1 MILTKSFVLFRVN
14 ISVQDKVKFE
24 MENENID
31 IIYEIEESPMPQE
44 DLNLNEVE
52 RKTNISFDDLQ
63 DNDHDFTNDQDD
75 EVYTE
80 VSQNIIE
87 IEEIEKSGNI
97 EKQKSS
103 NTNEL
108 YSKEL
113 NEKSFKCQDCA
124 LTLTEAEKISHE
136 RLNPS
141 HIIKAKLKSDF
152 LCKLC
157 NISFGK
163 KVCFLPRLY
172 SERKVFYI
180 SLKNYRILAF
190 FFVACLII
198 NRF

>member
-1 MILTKSFVLFRVN
+1 MFRVN

-24 MENENID
+24 IENKNID
-31 IIYEIEESPMPQE
+31 IIYEIEDSIMPLPHE
-44 DLNLNEVE
+44 DLNLN
-52 RKTNISFDDLQ
+52 DDLQ
-63 DNDHDFTNDQDD
+63 DNDHDFTTDQDD
-75 EVYTE
+75 EIYTE
-80 VSQNIIE
+80 VSENIIE

-103 NTNEL
+103 NTNEQ
-108 YSKEL
+108 YSKEV
-113 NEKSFKCQDCA
+113 NEKSFKCQDCG

-172 SERKVFYI
+172 
-180 SLKNYRILAF
+180 
-190 FFVACLII
+190 
-198 NRF
+198 